1 MILEEKDTPQTIALE
16 MLKLITEI
24 QRRESLTESKEQY
37 DFVIEVLTEI
47 PALLTLTIECSFPSL
62 IELSE
67 ETNLRTPRIT
77 PKRLKQLETGKI
89 LHFPKPTQQ

>member
-24 QRRESLTESKEQY
+24 QRRESLT
-37 DFVIEVLTEI
+37 
-47 PALLTLTIECSFPSL
+47 ECSFPSL